1 MHDLAAGPEGERA
14 TARGS
19 GAAGVG
25 YCFNWMLSTVPY
37 TELLKERGPKW
48 LHLYIFKER
57 ELVQRSIELAE
68 KANQTAGD
76 SGFSAIILTC
86 DHPHNRVRDRM
97 VPGFGQRWMDMDCS
111 PEAMNRLFFPNQ
123 VAAGWS
129 PFTRGEV
136 LSGLR
141 TSDEPP
147 GGNNDPSLTWQA
159 VEWVCSI
166 TSLPVVVKG
175 ILSPADAVRA
185 VKAGASAIVVSN
197 HGGRQ
202 FDAAPPAIEVLTWR
216 LHGGCVAVAWRLH
229 AGYTVYPPAIEVLPS
244 TLQHRHT

>member
-86 DHPHNRVRDRM
+86 DHPHNRVQDRM
-97 VPGFGQRWMDMDCS
+97 VPAFGQRWMDMDCS
-111 PEAMNRLFFPNQ
+111 PEAMNRLPC
-123 VAAGWS
+123 S
-129 PFTRGEV
+129 PMGNRKETTMVMMCNPSYRDSMYAKSPG
-136 LSGLR
+136 
-141 TSDEPP
+141 TS
-147 GGNNDPSLTWQA
+147 
-159 VEWVCSI
+159 
-166 TSLPVVVKG
+166 
-175 ILSPADAVRA
+175 
-185 VKAGASAIVVSN
+185 
-197 HGGRQ
+197 
-202 FDAAPPAIEVLTWR
+202 
-216 LHGGCVAVAWRLH
+216 
-229 AGYTVYPPAIEVLPS
+229 
-244 TLQHRHT
+244 HRSE